1 MINVLLKYYI
11 FKFKLIPTLIF
22 AITFCGFIVLG
33 FWQIDR
39 ADQKNV
45 LNSNYT
51 DRQQEAIIVLDKNNV
66 IDEKSSLLWRKV
78 EFEGSFINKQN
89 IILDN
94 QIFNQIAGFNII
106 TPFKIKGSD
115 SLVLINRGW
124 HPNLKNRET
133 LPIINEI
140 SDERILQGHIASFP
154 VSGIK
159 LGKNNI
165 ETLNSQIFRFQ
176 RLDAAELNYFF
187 SAKIMPY
194 MIYLDPIID
203 KELYGNFKLPAPDS
217 QKNYGYAFQW
227 FAFAITLLII
237 FIRLSMKRKSNGK

>member
-1 MINVLLKYYI
+1 MLLKNYI
-11 FKFKLIPTLIF
+11 FKFKLIPALIF

-78 EFEGSFINKQN
+78 EFEGSFLNKQN

-124 HPNLKNRET
+124 HPNLKNREM

-140 SDERILQGHIASFP
+140 SGERILQGHIASFP

>member
-1 MINVLLKYYI
+1 MLFKNYT
-11 FKFKLIPTLIF
+11 FKFKFFPALIF

-39 ADQKNV
+39 ADQKNT

-51 DRQQEAIIVLDKNNV
+51 DRQQEAAIVLDKNNV

-115 SLVLINRGW
+115 SMVLVNRGW
-124 HPNLKNRET
+124 HPNLKNREM
-133 LPIINEI
+133 LPVINEI
-140 SDERILQGHIASFP
+140 EGKRLLLGYVADFP

-176 RLDAAELNYFF
+176 RLDKLELDYFL
-187 SAKIMPY
+187 SANVMPY
-194 MIYLDPIID
+194 MIYLDPIVD
-203 KELYGNFKLPAPDS
+203 KEFYENFKLPAPDS

>member
-1 MINVLLKYYI
+1 MLLKNYK
-11 FKFKLIPTLIF
+11 FKFKLFPTLIF

-51 DRQQEAIIVLDKNNV
+51 DRQQEATIVLDKNN
-66 IDEKSSLLWRKV
+66 IMDEKSSLLWRKV
-78 EFEGSFINKQN
+78 KFEGSFLNKQN

-106 TPFKIKGSD
+106 TPFKIKGSN
-115 SLVLINRGW
+115 SIVLVNRGW
-124 HPNLKNRET
+124 HPNLKNREM
-133 LPIINEI
+133 LPVINEI
-140 SDERILQGHIASFP
+140 KGERSLLGYIAGFP

-176 RLDAAELNYFF
+176 RLDTLELNYFL
-187 SAKIMPY
+187 SANVMPY

-203 KELYGNFKLPAPDS
+203 KEFYENFKLPAPDS

-237 FIRLSMKRKSNGK
+237 FIRLSMTRKTNGK

>member
-1 MINVLLKYYI
+1 VLLKNYI

-106 TPFKIKGSD
+106 TPFKIRGSD

-140 SDERILQGHIASFP
+140 SGERLLQGHIASFP

-187 SAKIMPY
+187 SAKMMPY

>member
-1 MINVLLKYYI
+1 MLLKNYK
-11 FKFKLIPTLIF
+11 FKFKLFPTLIF

-51 DRQQEAIIVLDKNNV
+51 DRQQEATIVLDKNN
-66 IDEKSSLLWRKV
+66 IMDEKSSLLWRKV
-78 EFEGSFINKQN
+78 EFEGSFLNKQN

-106 TPFKIKGSD
+106 TPFKINGSN
-115 SLVLINRGW
+115 SIVLVNRGW
-124 HPNLKNRET
+124 HPNLKNREM
-133 LPIINEI
+133 LPVINEI
-140 SDERILQGHIASFP
+140 KGERSLLGYIAGFP

-176 RLDAAELNYFF
+176 RLDTLELNYFL
-187 SAKIMPY
+187 SANVMPY

-203 KELYGNFKLPAPDS
+203 KEFYENFKLPAPDS

-237 FIRLSMKRKSNGK
+237 FIRLSMTRKTNGK

>member
-1 MINVLLKYYI
+1 MLLKNYT
-11 FKFKLIPTLIF
+11 FKFKLFPSLIF

-51 DRQQEAIIVLDKNNV
+51 DRQQEATIVLDKNN
-66 IDEKSSLLWRKV
+66 IMDEKSSLLWRKV
-78 EFEGSFINKQN
+78 EFEGSFLNKQN

-106 TPFKIKGSD
+106 TPFKINGSN
-115 SLVLINRGW
+115 SIVLVNRGW
-124 HPNLKNRET
+124 HPNLKNREM
-133 LPIINEI
+133 LPVINEI
-140 SDERILQGHIASFP
+140 KGERSLLGYIAGFP

-176 RLDAAELNYFF
+176 RLDTLELNYFL
-187 SAKIMPY
+187 SANVMPY

-203 KELYGNFKLPAPDS
+203 KEFYENFKLPAPDS

-237 FIRLSMKRKSNGK
+237 FIRLSMTRKTNGK

>member
-1 MINVLLKYYI
+1 MLLKNYK

-106 TPFKIKGSD
+106 TPFKIRGSD

>member
-1 MINVLLKYYI
+1 VLLKNYKL
-11 FKFKLIPTLIF
+11 KFKLFPALIF
-22 AITFCGFIVLG
+22 TITFCIFIVLG

-39 ADQKNV
+39 ANQKNI

-51 DRQQEAIIVLDKNNV
+51 DRQQEATIVLDKNN
-66 IDEKSSLLWRKV
+66 IMDEKSSLLWRKV
-78 EFEGSFINKQN
+78 EFEGSFLNKQN

-106 TPFKIKGSD
+106 TPFKIKGSN
-115 SLVLINRGW
+115 SIVLVNRGW
-124 HPNLKNRET
+124 HPNLKNREM
-133 LPIINEI
+133 LPVITEI
-140 SDERILQGHIASFP
+140 KGERSLLGYVAGFP

-176 RLDAAELNYFF
+176 RLDTLELNYFL
-187 SAKIMPY
+187 SANVMPY

-203 KELYGNFKLPAPDS
+203 KEFYENFKLPAPDS

-237 FIRLSMKRKSNGK
+237 FMRLSMTRKTNGK

>member
-1 MINVLLKYYI
+1 MFFNNYNY
-11 FKFKLIPTLIF
+11 KFKLLPTLIF
-22 AITFCGFIVLG
+22 VIAFCCFIVLG

-39 ADQKNV
+39 ANQKNN
-45 LNSNYT
+45 LNNNFT
-51 DRQQEAIIVLDKNNV
+51 DRQKEVPIVLNKSNAL
-66 IDEKSSLLWRKV
+66 DEKSSLLWRKIEV
-78 EFEGSFINKQN
+78 RGIFLNNQN

-94 QIFNQIAGFNII
+94 QIFNQNPGFNII
-106 TPFKIKGSD
+106 TPLKIQDSD
-115 SLVLINRGW
+115 LVVLVNRGW
-124 HPNLKNRET
+124 YPNLRDRET
-133 LPIINEI
+133 IPNINEI
-140 SDERILQGHIASFP
+140 SGKQKLKGQVADFP

-176 RLDAAELNYFF
+176 RLDVTELNYFL
-187 SAKIMPY
+187 SANVLPY

-217 QKNYGYAFQW
+217 EKNYGYAFQW

-237 FIRLSMKRKSNGK
+237 FIRLSMVRKGNDK

>member
-1 MINVLLKYYI
+1 MLLKNYI

-124 HPNLKNRET
+124 HPNLKNREM

-187 SAKIMPY
+187 SAKMMPY

>member
-1 MINVLLKYYI
+1 MLLKNYI

-22 AITFCGFIVLG
+22 AITFCGFIVLC

-106 TPFKIKGSD
+106 TPFKIRGSD

>member
-1 MINVLLKYYI
+1 MLLKNYI

-106 TPFKIKGSD
+106 TPLKIRGSD

>member
-1 MINVLLKYYI
+1 VLLKNYI

-140 SDERILQGHIASFP
+140 SGERILQGHIASFP

>member
-1 MINVLLKYYI
+1 MLLKNYI
-11 FKFKLIPTLIF
+11 FKFKLIPAIIF

-51 DRQQEAIIVLDKNNV
+51 DRQQEATIVLDKNNV
-66 IDEKSSLLWRKV
+66 IDEKLSLLWRKV
-78 EFEGSFINKQN
+78 EFKGSFINKQN

-115 SLVLINRGW
+115 SLVLVNRGW
-124 HPNLKNRET
+124 HPNLKNREM

-140 SDERILQGHIASFP
+140 SGERILQGHIASFP

-187 SAKIMPY
+187 SAKMMPY

>member
-1 MINVLLKYYI
+1 MLLKNYI
-11 FKFKLIPTLIF
+11 FKFKLSPTLIF

-51 DRQQEAIIVLDKNNV
+51 DRQQEATIVLDKNNV
-66 IDEKSSLLWRKV
+66 IDEKLSLLWRKV
-78 EFEGSFINKQN
+78 EFKGSFINKQN

-115 SLVLINRGW
+115 SLVLVNRGW
-124 HPNLKNRET
+124 HPNLKNREM

-140 SDERILQGHIASFP
+140 SGERLLQGHIASFP

>member
-1 MINVLLKYYI
+1 VLLKNYI

-115 SLVLINRGW
+115 SLVLVNRGW
-124 HPNLKNRET
+124 HPNLKNREM

-140 SDERILQGHIASFP
+140 SGERILQGHIASFP

>member
-1 MINVLLKYYI
+1 VLLKNYI

>member
-1 MINVLLKYYI
+1 VLLKNYI

-78 EFEGSFINKQN
+78 EFEGSFLNKQN

-187 SAKIMPY
+187 SAKMMPY

>member
-1 MINVLLKYYI
+1 MLLKNYI

-22 AITFCGFIVLG
+22 ATTFCGFIVLG

>member
-1 MINVLLKYYI
+1 MLLKNYK
-11 FKFKLIPTLIF
+11 FKFKLFPTSMF
-22 AITFCGFIVLG
+22 VITFCGFIILG

-39 ADQKNV
+39 ADQKN
-45 LNSNYT
+45 NINTNYT
-51 DRQQEAIIVLDKNNV
+51 DRQQEAPIVLDKFNV
-66 IDEKSSLLWRKV
+66 LDEKSSLLWRKV
-78 EFEGSFINKQN
+78 EFKGSFINKQN

-115 SLVLINRGW
+115 SIVLVNRGW
-124 HPNLKNRET
+124 HPNLKNREM

-140 SDERILQGHIASFP
+140 VGERLLLGHVAGFP

-176 RLDAAELNYFF
+176 RLDILELNYFF
-187 SAKIMPY
+187 SANVMTYI
-194 MIYLDPIID
+194 IYLDQIID
-203 KELYGNFKLPAPDS
+203 KELYGIFKLPAPDS

-237 FIRLSMKRKSNGK
+237 FIRLSLTRKSNGK

>member
-1 MINVLLKYYI
+1 MLLKNYI

-124 HPNLKNRET
+124 HPNLKNREM

-187 SAKIMPY
+187 SAKMVPY

>member
-1 MINVLLKYYI
+1 VLLKNYI

-124 HPNLKNRET
+124 HPNLKNREM

-140 SDERILQGHIASFP
+140 SGERILQGHIASFP

-187 SAKIMPY
+187 SAKMMPY

>member
-1 MINVLLKYYI
+1 MLLKNYK
-11 FKFKLIPTLIF
+11 FKFKLFPALIF
-22 AITFCGFIVLG
+22 VITFCGFIVLG

-51 DRQQEAIIVLDKNNV
+51 DRQQEATIVLDKNN
-66 IDEKSSLLWRKV
+66 IMDEKSSLLWRKV
-78 EFEGSFINKQN
+78 EFEGSFLNKQN

-106 TPFKIKGSD
+106 TPFKIKGSN
-115 SLVLINRGW
+115 SIVLVNRGW
-124 HPNLKNRET
+124 HPNLKNREM
-133 LPIINEI
+133 LPVINEI
-140 SDERILQGHIASFP
+140 KGERSLLGYIAGFP

-176 RLDAAELNYFF
+176 RLDTLELNYFL
-187 SAKIMPY
+187 SANVMPY

-203 KELYGNFKLPAPDS
+203 KEFYENFKLPAPDS

-237 FIRLSMKRKSNGK
+237 FIRLSMTRKTNGK

>member
-1 MINVLLKYYI
+1 MLLKNYI

-187 SAKIMPY
+187 SAKMMPY

>member
-1 MINVLLKYYI
+1 VLLKNYI

-140 SDERILQGHIASFP
+140 SGERLLQGHIASFP

>member
-1 MINVLLKYYI
+1 MFLKNYKL
-11 FKFKLIPTLIF
+11 KFKLFPTLVFVVTFSIF
-22 AITFCGFIVLG
+22 VVLG
-33 FWQIDR
+33 FWQVDR
-39 ADQKNV
+39 ANQKNS
-45 LNSNYT
+45 LNTNYT
-51 DRQQEAIIVLDKNNV
+51 DRQQEAPIVLDKFNV
-66 IDEKSSLLWRKV
+66 LENKSNLLWRKV
-78 EFEGSFINKQN
+78 EFEGAFVNKQN

-115 SLVLINRGW
+115 SVVLVNRGW

-133 LPIINEI
+133 LPIINEL
-140 SDERILQGHIASFP
+140 SGEKLLQGHVASFP

-176 RLDAAELNYFF
+176 RLDTSELNYFF
-187 SAKIMPY
+187 SAKVMPY
-194 MIYLDPIID
+194 MVYLDPIID

>member
-1 MINVLLKYYI
+1 MFLKNYI

-187 SAKIMPY
+187 SAKMMPY

>member
-1 MINVLLKYYI
+1 MLLKNYI

-106 TPFKIKGSD
+106 TPFKIRGSD

>member
-1 MINVLLKYYI
+1 MLFKNYI
-11 FKFKLIPTLIF
+11 FKFKFFPALIF

-39 ADQKNV
+39 ADQKNA

-51 DRQQEAIIVLDKNNV
+51 DRQQEAAIVLDKNNV

-115 SLVLINRGW
+115 SIVLVNRGW
-124 HPNLKNRET
+124 HPNLKNREM
-133 LPIINEI
+133 LPVIN
-140 SDERILQGHIASFP
+140 
-154 VSGIK
+154 
-159 LGKNNI
+159 
-165 ETLNSQIFRFQ
+165 
-176 RLDAAELNYFF
+176 
-187 SAKIMPY
+187 
-194 MIYLDPIID
+194 
-203 KELYGNFKLPAPDS
+203 
-217 QKNYGYAFQW
+217 
-227 FAFAITLLII
+227 
-237 FIRLSMKRKSNGK
+237 

>member
-1 MINVLLKYYI
+1 VLLKNYI

-78 EFEGSFINKQN
+78 EFKGSFINKQN

>member
-1 MINVLLKYYI
+1 VLLKNYI

-115 SLVLINRGW
+115 SLVLVNRGW

-176 RLDAAELNYFF
+176 RLDTAELNYFF
-187 SAKIMPY
+187 SAKMMPY

>member
-1 MINVLLKYYI
+1 VLLKNYI

-115 SLVLINRGW
+115 SLVLVNRGW

>member
-1 MINVLLKYYI
+1 MLLKNYI

-39 ADQKNV
+39 ADQKNI

>member
-1 MINVLLKYYI
+1 MLLKNYI

-22 AITFCGFIVLG
+22 AVTFCGFIVLG

-115 SLVLINRGW
+115 SLVLVNRGW
-124 HPNLKNRET
+124 HPNLKNREM

-140 SDERILQGHIASFP
+140 SGERILQGHIASFP

-187 SAKIMPY
+187 SAKMMPY

>member
-1 MINVLLKYYI
+1 MLLKNYK
-11 FKFKLIPTLIF
+11 FKFQLLPTLIF
-22 AITFCGFIVLG
+22 AITFCSFIVLG

-39 ADQKNV
+39 ADQKNI

-51 DRQQEAIIVLDKNNV
+51 DRQQEATIVLDKNNI

-78 EFEGSFINKQN
+78 EFKGSFLNKQN

-106 TPFKIKGSD
+106 TPFKIKGSN
-115 SLVLINRGW
+115 SIVLVNRGW
-124 HPNLKNRET
+124 HPNLKNREM
-133 LPIINEI
+133 LPVINEI
-140 SDERILQGHIASFP
+140 LGERSLLGYVAGFP

-176 RLDAAELNYFF
+176 RLDTLELNYFL
-187 SAKIMPY
+187 SANVMPY

-203 KELYGNFKLPAPDS
+203 KEFYEVFKLPAPDS

-227 FAFAITLLII
+227 FAFAITLFII
-237 FIRLSMKRKSNGK
+237 FIRLSMTRKSNGK

>member
-1 MINVLLKYYI
+1 MLLKNYK
-11 FKFKLIPTLIF
+11 FKFKLFPTLIF

-51 DRQQEAIIVLDKNNV
+51 DRQQEATIVLDKNN
-66 IDEKSSLLWRKV
+66 IMDEKSSLLWRKV
-78 EFEGSFINKQN
+78 EFEGSFLNKQN

-106 TPFKIKGSD
+106 TPFKIKGSN
-115 SLVLINRGW
+115 SIVLVNRGW
-124 HPNLKNRET
+124 HPNLKNREM
-133 LPIINEI
+133 LPVINEI
-140 SDERILQGHIASFP
+140 KGERSLLGYIAGFP

-176 RLDAAELNYFF
+176 RLDTLELNYFL
-187 SAKIMPY
+187 SANVMPY

-203 KELYGNFKLPAPDS
+203 KEFYENFKLPAPDS

-237 FIRLSMKRKSNGK
+237 FIRLSMTRKTNGK

>member
-1 MINVLLKYYI
+1 VLLKNYI

-124 HPNLKNRET
+124 HPNLKNREM

-187 SAKIMPY
+187 SAKMMPY

>member
-1 MINVLLKYYI
+1 MFV
-11 FKFKLIPTLIF
+11 
-22 AITFCGFIVLG
+22 ITFSSFVVLG
-33 FWQIDR
+33 FWQVDR
-39 ADQKNV
+39 ADQKNS
-45 LNSNYT
+45 LNTNYT
-51 DRQQEAIIVLDKNNV
+51 DRQQEAPIVLDKFNV
-66 IDEKSSLLWRKV
+66 LENKSNLLWRKV
-78 EFEGSFINKQN
+78 EFEGAFVNKQN

-115 SLVLINRGW
+115 SVVLVNRGW

-140 SDERILQGHIASFP
+140 SGEKLLQGHVASFP

-176 RLDAAELNYFF
+176 RLDTSELNYFF
-187 SAKIMPY
+187 SAKVMPY
-194 MIYLDPIID
+194 MVYLDPIID

-237 FIRLSMKRKSNGK
+237 FLRLSMKRKSNGK